1 MQIDIPSN
9 LHYACPPG
17 AILGC
22 PPSVLSACR
31 HCPAVAI
38 ACWERKVECADLQE
52 LTGYDKQYWGEVA
65 DGSREHVAGPGRE
78 VGMMSDS
85 LKIVCWNGTI
95 TTYRRNAIIPHHVE
109 EAASLVLRVDMED
122 ERPRVTLLKS
132 RYAPSELCPE
142 WQERRKPQVDA
153 KLIERGREALARWAV
168 VGMAPDGERLFH
180 ALRDLLAAVEAGDAR
195 TPVPPELFEQAQR
208 FAIAD
213 ESLRNLMPWE
223 NMAMER
229 GDVIRDLL
237 PHLRP
242 EAAKPSTPDFAAM
255 SEQERKA
262 WLRERGRLTV
272 HDEIGGSA
280 WARLLDHDK
289 RGCPIATATAVD
301 EPAALLALCEAVAV
315 KERGEDE

>member
-1 MQIDIPSN
+1 
-9 LHYACPPG
+9 
-17 AILGC
+17 
-22 PPSVLSACR
+22 
-31 HCPAVAI
+31 
-38 ACWERKVECADLQE
+38 
-52 LTGYDKQYWGEVA
+52 
-65 DGSREHVAGPGRE
+65 
-78 VGMMSDS
+78 MMSDS
-85 LKIVCWNGTI
+85 LKIVCWNGAI

-153 KLIERGREALARWAV
+153 KLIERAREALARWAV
-168 VGMAPDGERLFH
+168 VGMTPDGERLFH

-195 TPVPPELFEQAQR
+195 TPVPPELFKQAQR
-208 FAIAD
+208 FAD
-213 ESLRNLMPWE
+213 DSLGLRMPWM
-223 NMAMER
+223 NIAMDR
-229 GDVIRDLL
+229 GDVIRALL

-242 EAAKPSTPDFAAM
+242 EAAASTPDFAAM